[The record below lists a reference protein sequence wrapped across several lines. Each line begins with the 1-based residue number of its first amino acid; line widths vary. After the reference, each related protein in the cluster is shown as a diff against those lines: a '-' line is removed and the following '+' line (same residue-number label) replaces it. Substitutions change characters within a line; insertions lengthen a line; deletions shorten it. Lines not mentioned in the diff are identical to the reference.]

1 MSTTNIYI
9 GLNDK
14 DSHKQKH
21 SNLIYKDI
29 IIECFMDYGIEN
41 LSIQLIDGIYKHLDG
56 TIVSE
61 NTFKI
66 TLCNYEDEY
75 NLRNLVNTLK
85 LELNQECIMVE
96 KIQSLVQFI

>member
-14 DSHKQKH
+14 DSHKQKY
-21 SNLIYKDI
+21 SNDTMRDKIVSMLMAYK
-29 IIECFMDYGIEN
+29 IEN
-41 LSIQLIDGIYKHLDG
+41 FSMQLIDGVYRHLDG
-56 TIVSE
+56 YIVYE

-66 TLCNYEDEY
+66 TICNYEDEY
-75 NLRNLVNTLK
+75 NLRNLINTLK